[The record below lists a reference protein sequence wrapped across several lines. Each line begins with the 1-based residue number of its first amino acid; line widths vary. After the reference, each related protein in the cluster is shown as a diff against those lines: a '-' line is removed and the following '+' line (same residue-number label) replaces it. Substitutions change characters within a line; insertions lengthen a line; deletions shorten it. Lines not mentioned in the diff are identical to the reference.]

1 MSNAADRDSDQ
12 FGINMSAGRDLSLA
26 VFSISMWSVCL
37 TRFWGSNPGEV
48 NFSPFIL
55 FLAGSA
61 ILSKDVVCV
70 VVLTFIRGMF
80 FLACMAVNNIQAAVT
95 Q

>member
-1 MSNAADRDSDQ
+1 M
-12 FGINMSAGRDLSLA
+12 
-26 VFSISMWSVCL
+26 
-37 TRFWGSNPGEV
+37 GSNPRVVDFFFFFFSSNARHVIGV
-48 NFSPFIL
+48 RILVRSIFSPSSFFS

-70 VVLTFIRGMF
+70 VVLTSIRGIF
-80 FLACMAVNNIQAAVT
+80 FLACMAVNNIRAAVT